1 MLEYSTITNKGDR
14 SVNEDSIAVIPSGKS
29 GFACI
34 LCDGLGGH
42 GMGDVASGCVCD
54 TFRNMLLGTTEMS
67 GFLPVALRCAQ
78 ANLMRE
84 QIRLNAT
91 TKMKT
96 TAVALAVDDKK
107 AYVAHIGDSRLYI
120 FRKNKVM
127 TRTLDHSVPQMLA
140 LCREIREDEIRNHP
154 ERSSV
159 LRVMGIEWEKD
170 MFDVMKPVPL
180 RKCDAFLLCSD
191 GFWELITEEK
201 MCEYIKNSD
210 SADEWLGMMTK
221 EVRKNGKGREMDNY
235 SAIAIRNL

>member
-1 MLEYSTITNKGDR
+1 MLEYATITNKGDR
-14 SVNEDSIAVIPSGKS
+14 SVNEDSIAVIPSDKT

-42 GMGDVASGCVCD
+42 GMGDVASKSVCN
-54 TFRNMLLGTTEMS
+54 TFRNMLFGTTAMS
-67 GFLPVALRCAQ
+67 DFLPAAFRAAQ
-78 ANLMRE
+78 KNLMQE
-84 QIRLNAT
+84 QIKFNAT
-91 TKMKT
+91 MKMKT
-96 TAVALAVDDKK
+96 TAVALAADNKK

-120 FRKNKVM
+120 FCKNRIIK
-127 TRTLDHSVPQMLA
+127 RTLDHSVPQMLA
-140 LCREIREDEIRNHP
+140 LSKEIREDEIRYHP

-191 GFWELITEEK
+191 GFWELIEEEK
-201 MCEYIKNSD
+201 MCECLKNSD
-210 SADEWLGMMTK
+210 SVNEWLGMMTK

-235 SAIAIRNL
+235 SAIAIRNI

>member
-78 ANLMRE
+78 TNLMRE

-201 MCEYIKNSD
+201 CANILKIQIRLM
-210 SADEWLGMMTK
+210 
-221 EVRKNGKGREMDNY
+221 NG
-235 SAIAIRNL
+235 SV

>member
-1 MLEYSTITNKGDR
+1 MIKRLMWRI
-14 SVNEDSIAVIPSGKS
+14 SVI
-29 GFACI
+29 
-34 LCDGLGGH
+34 H
-42 GMGDVASGCVCD
+42 GC
-54 TFRNMLLGTTEMS
+54 TF
-67 GFLPVALRCAQ
+67 PQ
-78 ANLMRE
+78 
-84 QIRLNAT
+84 
-91 TKMKT
+91 
-96 TAVALAVDDKK
+96 
-107 AYVAHIGDSRLYI
+107 
-120 FRKNKVM
+120 NKVM

-201 MCEYIKNSD
+201 MCEYLKNSD

-221 EVRKNGKGREMDNY
+221 EVRKTEKAERWITIPPLRSVTYRRERCI
-235 SAIAIRNL
+235 IADF

>member
-1 MLEYSTITNKGDR
+1 
-14 SVNEDSIAVIPSGKS
+14 
-29 GFACI
+29 
-34 LCDGLGGH
+34 
-42 GMGDVASGCVCD
+42 
-54 TFRNMLLGTTEMS
+54 MS

-159 LRVMGIEWEKD
+159 LRVMGIEWERD

-191 GFWELITEEK
+191 GFWEFVYNEE
-201 MCEYIKNSD
+201 MQ
-210 SADEWLGMMTK
+210 ADLLKAETPVQW
-221 EVRKNGKGREMDNY
+221 VRLMLLRHIRRTPPGNDNF
-235 SAIAIRNL
+235 SAIAVFVEEEHV

>member
-1 MLEYSTITNKGDR
+1 
-14 SVNEDSIAVIPSGKS
+14 
-29 GFACI
+29 
-34 LCDGLGGH
+34 
-42 GMGDVASGCVCD
+42 
-54 TFRNMLLGTTEMS
+54 
-67 GFLPVALRCAQ
+67 
-78 ANLMRE
+78 
-84 QIRLNAT
+84 
-91 TKMKT
+91 MKT

-201 MCEYIKNSD
+201 MCDYLKNSD